1 MAKQRHEDTQA
12 SSTKTP
18 LLIMGVGVVLV
29 AAMVVWALTRT
40 VEQPTPSVASD
51 SSAAAPTVPP
61 VTTAAVPSEPTRVPS
76 QVPSTTLPMTTSTGT
91 TPPVDVEAQKA
102 AIPRISA
109 EDLREKMKDGSVIV
123 VDVRDA
129 ASFSSGHIAG
139 ALHIPLASIEANLD
153 LFQGGKDIVTYC
165 T

>member
-1 MAKQRHEDTQA
+1 
-12 SSTKTP
+12 
-18 LLIMGVGVVLV
+18 MGVGVVLV

-40 VEQPTPSVASD
+40 VEQPTRSVASD

-61 VTTAAVPSEPTRVPS
+61 VTTASIPSEPARVPS
-76 QVPSTTLPMTTSTGT
+76 QVPTTTLPMTTTGA

-109 EDLREKMKDGSVIV
+109 EDVREKMKGGSVIV

-153 LFQGGKDIVTYC
+153 LFQSGKDIVTYC